1 LNAVRDTNGVA
12 KPSDQSL
19 EPIQYDHDSENH
31 LFLSIQPHKELR
43 VVWYLKD
50 IYKYWDSPQAGK

>member
-1 LNAVRDTNGVA
+1 VA